1 MESVARYS
9 GVMNNVRYARY
20 RGHRCPAD
28 VIAQAL
34 WLDFRFP
41 LSLRMVED
49 LLAVRGIIASHESVR
64 RWGERFGR
72 DFANQIRRRTP
83 QSDDKWHLDDVVSSI
98 NGKPHGLWRAVDSEG
113 SVLDVLVQSRRDTGA
128 AMRLLRKLIR
138 KQGRVSRVLIT
149 DKLGSYGAARRGP
162 RMHFEHRQHK
172 GLTNRAE
179 NPHQPACRRERTMKR
194 FKSVRHLQRFV
205 SIHDPIANLFHFPR
219 DSMTATD
226 DRALRTE
233 AMSVRADLVAAA

>member
-64 RWGERFGR
+64 RWAERFGR

-83 QSDDKWHLDDVVSSI
+83 QSDDKWHLDDVVISI

-172 GLTNRAE
+172 GLTSRAE

-194 FKSVRHLQRFV
+194 FKSVRHLQRLRLDPRPDCQPV
-205 SIHDPIANLFHFPR
+205 SFSPRQHDYHRRSSPSH
-219 DSMTATD
+219 
-226 DRALRTE
+226 
-233 AMSVRADLVAAA
+233 